1 MAKCGSVGIW
11 SHNSEEHSASAEH
24 LKSISGQIGRRLDIY
39 VCVLWP
45 HSFSFEKNIL
55 GKGELSFTISYIVA
69 VNPHI
74 VSDYAH

>member
-1 MAKCGSVGIW
+1 MYAFCDFT
-11 SHNSEEHSASAEH
+11 AFH
-24 LKSISGQIGRRLDIY
+24 LK
-39 VCVLWP
+39 
-45 HSFSFEKNIL
+45 KNIS